1 MRDFDTF
8 DHVLLPGDGDFD
20 IIFTKNVKIP
30 TLCPTLPIPLG
41 LGIDSCII
49 YLKINAFKNDYKWEY
64 AELIQV

>member
-1 MRDFDTF
+1 MGILILFLQKMSKSPPYAQSF
-8 DHVLLPGDGDFD
+8 PS
-20 IIFTKNVKIP
+20 
-30 TLCPTLPIPLG
+30 PLG